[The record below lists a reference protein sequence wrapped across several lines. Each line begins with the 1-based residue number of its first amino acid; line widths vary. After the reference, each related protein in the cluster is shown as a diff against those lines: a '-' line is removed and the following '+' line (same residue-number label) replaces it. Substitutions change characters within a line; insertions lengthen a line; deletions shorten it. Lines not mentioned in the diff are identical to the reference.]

1 MEELKF
7 VRRWFQER
15 RKGLAVAESLTS
27 GELQRMIGE
36 HPGVSDFFH
45 GGLTAYSI
53 EVKVKLLG
61 VDEAHARAVNA
72 VSAQVAL
79 EMARGACA
87 LFNADFGLA
96 TTGYAE
102 PFPARGIKHPLAHVA
117 IFDRG
122 AGRAPF
128 ETIVRGRWLDRTQM
142 QRRTARAAIV
152 GLARVLRS
160 RNSSA
165 T

>member
-1 MEELKF
+1 MQELRF
-7 VRRWFQER
+7 VRRWFQEHR
-15 RKGLAVAESLTS
+15 RSLAVAESLTS
-27 GELQRMIGE
+27 GELQRMIGA
-36 HPGVSDFFH
+36 HAGASDFFH
-45 GGLTAYSI
+45 GGVTAYSI

-72 VSAQVAL
+72 VSAQAAL

-87 LFNADFGLA
+87 LFDADFGLA

-102 PFPARGIKHPLAHVA
+102 PFPARGVKHPLAHVA
-117 IFDRG
+117 VFDRA

-142 QRRTARAAIV
+142 QSRTARTAIA

-160 RNSSA
+160 RN
-165 T
+165 